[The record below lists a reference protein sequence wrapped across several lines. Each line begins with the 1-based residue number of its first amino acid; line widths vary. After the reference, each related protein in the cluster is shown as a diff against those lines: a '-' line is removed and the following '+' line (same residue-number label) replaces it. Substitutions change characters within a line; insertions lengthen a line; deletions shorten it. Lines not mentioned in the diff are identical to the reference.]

1 MKLNFGNLQ
10 VNIEGESHSKRLDV
24 AISGLPLG
32 EEVDLEKLQQFM
44 ARRHND
50 GTYLSELCGTP
61 RHENDEVVIDS
72 GITDGKISGDIV
84 AHIDN
89 TDVKSGDYD
98 RIRTL
103 LRPGHADLG
112 AFLKYGKDGLKP
124 GGGEFSGR
132 MTAAYC
138 IAGGIASQILLR
150 KGISINTYILQLG
163 GMTAGFLDEEDEQ
176 EFIRRIEEVRE
187 EGDSLGGIVGCV
199 IKGYPGGIGGPGMAG
214 LEGDFARAM
223 LAIPSAKGIE
233 FGSGFEGTYMTGSAN
248 NDDYYL
254 RDGEIITRTN
264 KQGGI
269 SGGISTGMNI
279 TMNVAFKPVPSIAIE
294 QRTVDI
300 EKMEETSMK
309 IEGRHD
315 VCIVPRVLPVVE
327 SMAALVLLD
336 RLEDR

>member
-1 MKLNFGNLQ
+1 MELKYNKII
-10 VNIEGESHSKRLDV
+10 VNIEGESHSKRIDIKITGIP
-24 AISGLPLG
+24 AGASI
-32 EEVDLEKLQQFM
+32 DLEELKAFM
-44 ARRHND
+44 ARRHSD
-50 GTYLSELCGTP
+50 GTYLSELCCTS
-61 RHENDEVVIDS
+61 RHEADEVVIDS
-72 GITDGKISGDIV
+72 GISDGIVSGDII

-89 TDVKSGDYD
+89 TDVKSADYD
-98 RIRTL
+98 NLCTV

-112 AFLKYGKDGLKP
+112 AYLKYGKKGLKP

-138 IAGGIASQILLR
+138 VAGGIAKQILASR
-150 KGISINTYILQLG
+150 GISIDSYVLQLG
-163 GMTAGFLDEEDEQ
+163 GMTAAFLDEEEEQ
-176 EFIRRIEEVRE
+176 EFIQRIEALKE
-187 EGDSLGGIVGCV
+187 EGDSCGGIVGCV
-199 IKGYPGGIGGPGMAG
+199 VKGYPGGIGGPGMQG
-214 LEGDFARAM
+214 LEGDLARSM
-223 LAIPSAKGIE
+223 LAIPSAKGVE

-254 RDGEIITRTN
+254 RGDEIFTKTN

-279 TMNVAFKPVPSIAIE
+279 TMNVGFKPVPSIGIE
-294 QRTVDI
+294 QRTVDV
-300 EKMEETSMK
+300 EKMEETSIS

-336 RLEDR
+336 RLEA